1 MFKRYEILAIGKI
14 LGTWKLKGNWE
25 KKEWI
30 ERNRRLKLV
39 TKNLKIIRKREIGS
53 RTKNWDK

>member
-1 MFKRYEILAIGKI
+1 MFKRYEILTIGKI
-14 LGTWKLKGNWE
+14 LGTWKFERNWK

-53 RTKNWDK
+53 RTKDRDK